1 MCDVYV
7 ACGQEKRMSPVAL
20 VVDDSMLIR
29 HTVCQ
34 YLQERGFEVQSATN
48 GVDALDV
55 LSQMPAP
62 DLIVTDLNMPKMN
75 GSELI
80 TALKANPETANIPV
94 VIIAAKRTSTDGE
107 METRAQY
114 VIYKDI
120 AINEQL
126 EKAITALTSHGKK

>member
-1 MCDVYV
+1 
-7 ACGQEKRMSPVAL
+7 MSRVAL

-34 YLQERGFEVQSATN
+34 YLQERGFEVESATD
-48 GVDALDV
+48 GEEALEV
-55 LSQMPAP
+55 LGRIRRP
-62 DLIVTDLNMPKMN
+62 DLVLTDLNMPRMS

-80 TALKANPETANIPV
+80 TALKANPETAAIPV
-94 VIIAAKRTSTDGE
+94 VVIAAKRTFTDGE

-120 AINEQL
+120 AIDEQL
-126 EKAITALTSHGKK
+126 EKAITALISQSNK

>member
-1 MCDVYV
+1 
-7 ACGQEKRMSPVAL
+7 MSPVAL

-34 YLQERGFEVQSATN
+34 YLQSRGFEVESATN
-48 GVDALDV
+48 GVDALEV
-55 LSQMPAP
+55 LGRVRQRP

-80 TALKANPETANIPV
+80 TALKSSPDTAGIPV
-94 VIIAAKRTSTDGE
+94 VVIAAKKTSPDGE

-120 AINEQL
+120 GIDEQL
-126 EKAITALTSHGKK
+126 EKAITALTSQGNK

>member
-1 MCDVYV
+1 
-7 ACGQEKRMSPVAL
+7 MSPVAL

-34 YLQERGFEVQSATN
+34 YLQERGFEVQAAIN
-48 GVDALDV
+48 GVDALEV
-55 LSQMPAP
+55 LAKIALP
-62 DLIVTDLNMPKMN
+62 DLIVTDLNMPKMT

-80 TALKANPETANIPV
+80 TALKANPDTATIPV

-120 AINEQL
+120 AIEEQL
-126 EKAITALTSHGKK
+126 EKAITALTTHGKK

>member
-1 MCDVYV
+1 MAVV
-7 ACGQEKRMSPVAL
+7 L

-34 YLQERGFEVQSATN
+34 YLQERGFEVESATN
-48 GVDALDV
+48 GVDALEV
-55 LSQMPAP
+55 LGRMDRRP
-62 DLIVTDLNMPKMN
+62 DLIVTDLNMPKMS

-80 TALKANPETANIPV
+80 TALKASPETGAIPV
-94 VIIAAKRTSTDGE
+94 VVIAAKRTSTDDV

-120 AINEQL
+120 AIEEQL
-126 EKAITALTSHGKK
+126 GKAITALTGQGDK

>member
-1 MCDVYV
+1 MAVV
-7 ACGQEKRMSPVAL
+7 L

-34 YLQERGFEVQSATN
+34 YLQERGFEVESATN
-48 GVDALDV
+48 GVDALEV
-55 LSQMPAP
+55 LGRMDRRP
-62 DLIVTDLNMPKMN
+62 DLIVTDLNMPKMS

-80 TALKANPETANIPV
+80 TALKASPETGAIPV
-94 VIIAAKRTSTDGE
+94 VVIAAKRTSTDDV

-120 AINEQL
+120 AIEEQL
-126 EKAITALTSHGKK
+126 GKAITALTGQGNK

>member
-1 MCDVYV
+1 
-7 ACGQEKRMSPVAL
+7 MSPVAL

-34 YLQERGFEVQSATN
+34 YLQERGFEVQAAIN
-48 GVDALDV
+48 GVDALEV
-55 LSQMPAP
+55 LAKIAHP
-62 DLIVTDLNMPKMN
+62 DLIVTDLNMPKMT

-80 TALKANPETANIPV
+80 TALKANPDTATIPV

-120 AINEQL
+120 AIEEQL
-126 EKAITALTSHGKK
+126 EKAITALISHGKK

>member
-1 MCDVYV
+1 
-7 ACGQEKRMSPVAL
+7 
-20 VVDDSMLIR
+20 MLIR
-29 HTVCQ
+29 HAVCQ
-34 YLQERGFEVQSATN
+34 YLQERGFEVESATN

-55 LSQMPAP
+55 LGQVRRP
-62 DLIVTDLNMPKMN
+62 DLIVTDLNMPKMT

-120 AINEQL
+120 AIDEQL